1 MDQVRDI
8 LAVKGDAVLTIDK
21 NATVFEA
28 IKKMVD
34 QGVGSLIVMDGD
46 AICGIFTERDYLR
59 RIVLEGRTSKTTR
72 TGEVTTERLI
82 VVEPSRSLDDCM
94 ALMTRE
100 RIRHLPV
107 LDQGRLAGVV
117 SIGDIVKCLSKHR
130 AAEIRYLTDYISG
143 KYPG

>member
-8 LAVKGDAVLTIDK
+8 LAVKGTTVHTIEK

-34 QGVGSLIVMDGD
+34 NGVGSLIVMDGD

-107 LDQGRLAGVV
+107 LDEGRLAGVV
-117 SIGDIVKCLSKHR
+117 SIGDIVKCLSKQQ
-130 AAEIRYLTDYISG
+130 AAEIRYLTDYITG

>member
-8 LAVKGDAVLTIDK
+8 LAVKGNAVHTIEK
-21 NATVFEA
+21 SVTVFEA
-28 IKKMVD
+28 IRKMVD
-34 QGVGSLIVMDGD
+34 NGVGSLIVMDGD

-72 TGEVTTERLI
+72 TGEVATERLI

-107 LDQGRLAGVV
+107 LEEGRLAGVV
-117 SIGDIVKCLSKHR
+117 SIGDIVKCLSKQQ
-130 AAEIRYLTDYISG
+130 AAEIRYLTDYITG

>member
-8 LAVKGDAVLTIDK
+8 IAIKGNTVCTIDK
-21 NATVFEA
+21 DATVFDA
-28 IKKMVD
+28 IKKMVEN
-34 QGVGSLIVMDGD
+34 GVGSIIVMDGE
-46 AICGIFTERDYLR
+46 ATYGIFTERDYLR

-72 TGEVTTERLI
+72 AAEVTTQRLI
-82 VVEPSRSLDDCM
+82 VVEPTCTLDDCM

-107 LDQGRLAGVV
+107 IEGGRLVGIL
-117 SIGDIVKCLSKHR
+117 SIGDIVKSLTKHQ
-130 AAEIRYLTDYISG
+130 ASEIRYLTDYISG

>member
-8 LAVKGDAVLTIDK
+8 LAVKGTTVHTIEK
-21 NATVFEA
+21 NATVLEA
-28 IKKMVD
+28 IKKMV
-34 QGVGSLIVMDGD
+34 QEGVGSLIVMDGD

-82 VVEPSRSLDDCM
+82 VVEPSRSLNDCM

-107 LDQGRLAGVV
+107 LDEGRLTGVV
-117 SIGDIVKCLSKHR
+117 SIGDIVKCLSKQQ
-130 AAEIRYLTDYISG
+130 AAEIRYLTDYITG

>member
-8 LAVKGDAVLTIDK
+8 LAVKGATVHTIEK

-34 QGVGSLIVMDGD
+34 NGVGSLIVMDGD

-107 LDQGRLAGVV
+107 LDKGRLAGVV
-117 SIGDIVKCLSKHR
+117 SIGDIVKCLSKQQ
-130 AAEIRYLTDYISG
+130 AAEIRYLTDYITG

>member
-1 MDQVRDI
+1 MEQVRDI
-8 LAVKGDAVLTIDK
+8 LAVKGAAVHTVEK
-21 NATVFEA
+21 TATVFEA
-28 IKKMVD
+28 IRKMVD
-34 QGVGSLIVMDGD
+34 NGVGSLIVMDGD

-72 TGEVTTERLI
+72 TGEVATERLI

-107 LDQGRLAGVV
+107 LDKGRLIGVV
-117 SIGDIVKCLSKHR
+117 SIGDIVKSLSKKQ
-130 AAEIRYLTDYISG
+130 AAEIRYLTDYITG

>member
-8 LAVKGDAVLTIDK
+8 LAVKGNVVHTIEK
-21 NATVFEA
+21 NATVLEA
-28 IKKMVD
+28 IRKMVD
-34 QGVGSLIVMDGD
+34 NGVGSLIVVDGE

-107 LDQGRLAGVV
+107 LDEGRLAGVV
-117 SIGDIVKCLSKHR
+117 SIGDIVKCLSKQQ
-130 AAEIRYLTDYISG
+130 AAEIRYLTDYITG

>member
-8 LAVKGDAVLTIDK
+8 IAVKGNKVCTIDK
-21 NATVFEA
+21 EATVFDA
-28 IKKMVD
+28 IKKMVEN
-34 QGVGSLIVMDGD
+34 GVGSIIVMDGE
-46 AICGIFTERDYLR
+46 ATFGIFTERDYLR

-72 TGEVTTERLI
+72 TGEVTTQRLI
-82 VVEPSRSLDDCM
+82 VVEPTRTLDDCM

-107 LDQGRLAGVV
+107 VEGGRLAGIV
-117 SIGDIVKCLSKHR
+117 SIGDIVKSLSKHQ
-130 AAEIRYLTDYISG
+130 ASEIRYLTDYISG